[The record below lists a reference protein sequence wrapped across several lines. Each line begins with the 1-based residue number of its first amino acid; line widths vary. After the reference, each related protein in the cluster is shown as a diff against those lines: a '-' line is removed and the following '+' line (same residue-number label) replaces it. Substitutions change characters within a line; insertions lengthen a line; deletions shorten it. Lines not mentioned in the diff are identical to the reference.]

1 MTGRGSRVIGVAFR
15 RGHHFSK
22 RSAISIRLVA
32 HLGVQGD
39 GHYGATV
46 QHVVRKKKDPNLP
59 NLRQVHLLQA
69 ELFDE
74 LAGAFGPLGVGDL
87 GENILTRD
95 IDLLSLPTGARLHV
109 GAQAIVELTG
119 LRNPCIQIDRFRP
132 GLMAATL
139 ARDADGNLVR
149 KAGVMAI
156 VIAGGDVQPG
166 DTIRVELP
174 PGPLRKLEP
183 V

>member
-1 MTGRGSRVIGVAFR
+1 MKGRGSRVVGVAFR

-22 RSAISIRLVA
+22 TAAISIRLVA
-32 HLGVQGD
+32 GLGVQGD

-46 QHVVRKKKDPNLP
+46 QHLSRMRKDPDLP

-74 LAGAFGPLGVGDL
+74 LAGEFGPFAVGDL

-95 IDLLSLPTGARLHV
+95 LELLSLPTGARLHI
-109 GAQAIVELTG
+109 GAKTVVELTG
-119 LRNPCIQIDRFRP
+119 LRNPCIQLDRFRP

-139 ARDADGNLVR
+139 GRDPNGALVR

-166 DTIRVELP
+166 DSIAVDLP
-174 PGPLRKLEP
+174 EGEHRPLTP